1 MSKTTD
7 STEPYIGY
15 GFPVLTGRAGSMCS
29 IDALDKEVN
38 HVQDEVRFHHTLQNS
53 TQFKTYEL
61 FLSETSHLMFSD
73 GG

>member
-1 MSKTTD
+1 
-7 STEPYIGY
+7 
-15 GFPVLTGRAGSMCS
+15 MCS
-29 IDALDKEVN
+29 IDALDKEMN
-38 HVQDEVRFHHTLQNS
+38 HVQDEVRFHHILQNG